1 MYQRLLVPVDGSELS
16 DRAMA
21 RSIQLAKQL
30 GAAVIGFV
38 AEPLI
43 KPVSGPREEALLEE
57 EAKGHDAMT
66 EAHARQVLAGF
77 EARAGEAGV
86 PFEGHYDRNDD
97 VAAAIAAAAASQGW
111 VVQASTSKP
120 HAINDPPASARPFSP
135 SSASHRF
142 ASWLYNKPPSP

>member
-86 PFEGHYDRNDD
+86 PFEGHYDQ
-97 VAAAIAAAAASQGW
+97 VANVDRAIIAAAE
-111 VVQASTSKP
+111 
-120 HAINDPPASARPFSP
+120 
-135 SSASHRF
+135 SHGCDMIVMVTHGRGAF
-142 ASWLYNKPPSP
+142 GEFLFGSHTKAVLAGSMLPLLVLH